1 MCRIRSS
8 ICKLALGVG
17 FLMLGIAPAVVLAQN
32 AASAGMTG
40 NVTDQSGGAL
50 PNVKVTL
57 TSPQLQVPQVTTV
70 TDAAGIYKF
79 LDLPAPGVYSVSFA
93 APGFQTQAHEGVNL
107 GVGFTAKIDAS
118 MQVGAV
124 SQTVQVTGASPVIDT
139 VAASASSTL
148 QEQEIQDTP
157 KGVGL
162 QELLPMSTGVTLQGK
177 PDVGDSNLAARS
189 AVVTYGVP
197 LVPTLDVEGINTQTD
212 KASDTAVYLDSFAIA
227 EAEFKTIGNNADVA
241 FPGVDQVVV
250 MKSGSNT
257 FHGSVRGDYENP
269 SFQGSNTSTSAAGN
283 PLAGSGYYDYSADL
297 GGRVITDKLWFYGGY
312 SKQSVIQGSP
322 NFVGGPGTVG
332 VGGCTVLNA
341 WQITSCPSAKPA
353 TITTS
358 LPEYNYKI
366 SYQVKPSTKVLF
378 SDLYGNKFLSSQGGS
393 PLEPLTTSMYE
404 QQPDSSWHAEVQS
417 AISSRFLVDAVFGH
431 GGYHTTY
438 LNAPASAISQF
449 GWTKGSDFA
458 GSPSQEE
465 LSSKLFTGPDDFP
478 QNRPQNRYE
487 MRANVS
493 FIPSQPHLGGTHQLK
508 IGTVDDWEIAGTRV
522 EADKPSGDYLLQFSF
537 PPAGTI
543 PAPNPNN
550 PQGYPNRIQVFNYP
564 FPNSINHL
572 YSQSGFLIDT
582 WTIKRVSLNLGV
594 RGEVYHSYYPSQAK
608 VAGQFS
614 DLFPAVTYPQQNILT
629 WVDVVPRVG
638 AVWDLKGDGKTV
650 VKGSF
655 GLFGDTMGDLF
666 SNLFNPDAQQSLTY
680 NWAGPCQATAA
691 LAPVQYNCDATAAFL
706 NTLPSLKAVAQT
718 GGVSQV
724 LNPGL
729 KEDKTYEYSAAFE
742 RQIIPN
748 VAFTATYVNYH
759 IYNLYT
765 AATNS
770 GNTTETVQFLNNG
783 INVGHPLSSYTIPVT
798 VNDTFN
804 GAAESHTIYTYPSTS
819 GNNTNEFLNNPSNR
833 PDVFNTFEFG
843 VTKRY
848 SKRWTGFASFW
859 TTKDHRWI
867 NGLAGIQG
875 SPNDNFYPIDATWN
889 WEGLGNISYNLP
901 WGFQVLSFYRAQSG
915 TPGERSVVSSSG
927 TYAGTTPITN
937 GSTIVNPGQTIPLSQ
952 GSTTFYVGPYGQYR
966 GPFISTWNIKAAKV
980 FKIKERWNIEGNF
993 QVFNILN
1000 TNAAVATN
1008 YQTGAS
1014 TFGVVSSIISP
1025 RVARIG
1031 GVFSF

>member
-1 MCRIRSS
+1 MHRIGSAIHRVALVL
-8 ICKLALGVG
+8 CLLALA
-17 FLMLGIAPAVVLAQN
+17 IAPAAVLAQN

-57 TSPQLQVPQVTTV
+57 TSPQLQVPQLTTV
-70 TDAAGIYKF
+70 TDEAGIYKF
-79 LDLPAPGVYSVSFA
+79 LDLPAPGVYSVSFT

-139 VAASASSTL
+139 VATSSSSTL
-148 QEQEIQDTP
+148 QETEIQDSP
-157 KGVGL
+157 KGVGV
-162 QELLPMSTGVTLQGK
+162 QELLAMSTGVSLQGK

-197 LVPTLDVEGINTQTD
+197 LVPTLDFDGINTQTD
-212 KASDTAVYLDSFAIA
+212 KASDTAVYLDSFAIS
-227 EAEFKTIGNNADVA
+227 EAEEKTVGNNADVA
-241 FPGVDQVVV
+241 FPGVDEVIV

-257 FHGSVRGDYENP
+257 FHGSARGDYENP
-269 SFQGSNTSTSAAGN
+269 SFQGSNTTLAALGQ
-283 PLAGSGYYDYSADL
+283 PLSGSGYYDYAADL
-297 GGRVITDKLWFYGGY
+297 GGRAITDKLWGYGGY

-322 NFVGGPGTVG
+322 SFVGGPGTVG
-332 VGGCTVLNA
+332 SNGCTVLNA
-341 WQITSCPSAKPA
+341 WQITSCPTAKPA

-358 LPEYNYKI
+358 LPQYNFKV
-366 SYQVKPSTKVLF
+366 SYQLKPSTKLIF
-378 SDLYGNKFLSSQGGS
+378 SRLYGNKYLSANGAG
-393 PLEPLTTSMYE
+393 PLEPLPYVMDE
-404 QQPDSSWHAEVQS
+404 QQPDSSWHGEVQS
-417 AISSRFLVDAVFGH
+417 AISSRLLLDALFGH

-438 LNAPASAISQF
+438 TTAPASLISGF
-449 GWTKGSDFA
+449 GYTKGSDFA

-478 QNRPQNRYE
+478 QNRPQNRWE

-508 IGTVDDWEIAGTRV
+508 IGTVNDWEIAGTRV
-522 EADKPSGDYLLQFSF
+522 ETDKPSGDYLLEFSF
-537 PPAGTI
+537 PAGG
-543 PAPNPNN
+543 NPNLVT
-550 PQGYPNRIQVFNYP
+550 GYPNRIQVFNYP

-572 YSQSGFLIDT
+572 YSQSGFIIDT
-582 WTIKRVSLNLGV
+582 WTIKRVSLNIGV
-594 RGEVYHSYYPSQAK
+594 RGEHYDSYIPSQVK

-614 DLFPAVTYPQQNILT
+614 NLFPAQTFPMQDILS
-629 WVDVVPRVG
+629 WVDVVPRAG
-638 AVWDLKGDGKTV
+638 AVWDVRGNGKTV
-650 VKGSF
+650 IKGSF

-666 SNLFNPDAQQSLTY
+666 SNTFNPDAQQSSTY
-680 NWAGPCQATAA
+680 NWPGPCQATAA
-691 LAPVQYNCDATAAFL
+691 LAPVQYQCDVTAAFL
-706 NTLPSLKAVAQT
+706 ATLPSLKPVAQT
-718 GGVSQV
+718 GGTSQV

-729 KEDKTYEYSAAFE
+729 KQDKTYEYSAAFE

-748 VAFTATYVNYH
+748 VKFTATYVNYH
-759 IYNLYT
+759 IYDLYT

-770 GNTTETVQFLNNG
+770 GNTTATVQFLNNG
-783 INVGHPLSSYTIPVT
+783 IAVGHPLSSYTIPVT

-804 GAAESHTIYTYPSTS
+804 GVAETHTIYTYPSTS
-819 GNNTNEFLNNPSNR
+819 GNNTNDVINNPSSR
-833 PDVFNTFEFG
+833 PDVFQTIEFG
-843 VTKRY
+843 VTKQY
-848 SKRWTGFASFW
+848 SKKWTGFASFW
-859 TTKDHRWI
+859 ATKDHRWI

-875 SPNDNFYPIDATWN
+875 SPNDNFYPIDSTWN
-889 WEGLGNISYNLP
+889 WEGLGNIAYNLP

-915 TPGERSVVSSSG
+915 TPGERSVVASTG
-927 TYAGTTPITN
+927 TYAGTTPVVN
-937 GSTIVNPGQTIPLSQ
+937 GTTTVNPGQTIPLSQ

-966 GPFISTWNIKAAKV
+966 GPVYGTWNVKAAKT

-993 QVFNILN
+993 QIFNILN
-1000 TNAAVATN
+1000 SNAAVTTN

-1014 TFGVVSSIISP
+1014 TFGVASSIISP

>member
-1 MCRIRSS
+1 MCRINSR
-8 ICKLALGVG
+8 IFKLALAVG
-17 FLMLGIAPAVVLAQN
+17 LVMLGTAPVGVLAQN

-40 NVTDQSGGAL
+40 DVTDQSGGAL

-57 TSPQLQVPQVTTV
+57 TSPQLQVPQLTTV
-70 TDAAGIYKF
+70 TDAAGVYKF
-79 LDLPAPGVYSVSFA
+79 LDLPAPGVYSISFA
-93 APGFQTQAHEGVNL
+93 SPGFQTQAHEGVNL
-107 GVGFTAKIDAS
+107 GVGFTAKIDAK

-124 SQTVQVTGASPVIDT
+124 SQTVKVSGASPVIDT
-139 VAASASSTL
+139 VAASTSSTL
-148 QEQEIQDTP
+148 QRSEIIDTP

-257 FHGSVRGDYENP
+257 FHGDVRGDYENP
-269 SFQGSNTSTSAAGN
+269 SFQGSNTATAAAGN
-283 PLAGSGYYDYSADL
+283 PLAGSGYYDYQGDF

-322 NFVGGPGTVG
+322 NFVGGPGVVG
-332 VGGCTVLNA
+332 TGGCTYLNY

-358 LPEYNYKI
+358 LPEYDYKI
-366 SYQVKPSTKVLF
+366 SYQIKPSTKVLF
-378 SDLYGNKFLSSQGGS
+378 SELHGNKFLSSQGGS

-404 QQPDSSWHAEVQS
+404 QQPDSSWHGEVQS
-417 AISSRFLVDAVFGH
+417 AITSRLLLDALFGH

-438 LNAPASAISQF
+438 LNTPASAISQF
-449 GWTKGSDFA
+449 GYTMGSDFA

-465 LSSKLFTGPDDFP
+465 LTSKLFTGPNSFP

-508 IGTVDDWEIAGTRV
+508 IGTVNDWEIAGTRV
-522 EADKPSGDYLLQFSF
+522 LNDKPSGDYLLQFSF
-537 PPAGTI
+537 PTGG
-543 PAPNPNN
+543 NPNLAT
-550 PQGYPNRIQVFNYP
+550 GYPNRIQVFNYP
-564 FPNSINHL
+564 YPNSINHL

-594 RGEVYHSYYPSQAK
+594 RGERYHSFYPTQTK

-614 DLFPAVTYPQQNILT
+614 NLFPAVTYPEQNILT

-638 AVWDLKGDGKTV
+638 AVWDIRGDGKMI

-666 SNLFNPDAQQSLTY
+666 ANIFNPNGQQSSTY
-680 NWAGPCQATAA
+680 NWTGPCQATAA
-691 LAPVQYNCDATAAFL
+691 LSPAQYHCDVTPAFL
-706 NTLPSLKAVAQT
+706 ATLPSLKSVAQT
-718 GGVSQV
+718 GGISQV
-724 LNPGL
+724 LNPNL
-729 KEDKTYEYSAAFE
+729 KQDQTYEYSAAFE

-748 VAFTATYVNYH
+748 VAFNATYVNYH

-765 AATNS
+765 ASTNS
-770 GNTTETVQFLNNG
+770 GSTTATVQFVNNG

-804 GAAESHTIYTYPSTS
+804 GSAESRTIYTYPSTS
-819 GNNTNEFLNNPSNR
+819 GNNTNEFLNNPSSR
-833 PDVFNTFEFG
+833 PDVFNTFQFG
-843 VTKRY
+843 VTKKY
-848 SKRWTGFASFW
+848 SQHWTGFASFW

-867 NGLAGIQG
+867 NGVAGLAG
-875 SPNDNFYPIDATWN
+875 SPNDNFYPLDNTWN

-915 TPGERSVVSSSG
+915 THGQRSVVASTG
-927 TYAGTTPITN
+927 TYAGTTPVMN
-937 GSTIVNPGQTIPLSQ
+937 GTTIVNPGGTIPLPQ
-952 GSTTFYVGPYGQYR
+952 GATTFFVGPYGQYS
-966 GPFISTWNIKAAKV
+966 GPFISTWNVKAAKV

-993 QVFNILN
+993 QIFNILN
-1000 TNAAVATN
+1000 TNAAVTTN